1 MNVICRKTV
10 PLIVL
15 LLIVYFLGGCGGR
28 GGTTA
33 QDFAFPPELGATI
46 GSLVR
51 VIVPEPIPVRGFGL
65 VVGLEDTGSSE
76 CPPNIRA
83 YLRQYILKQI
93 PPKTEL
99 NADEFINS
107 SRTAVVSVE
116 GEIPA
121 IASKNEYFNVKVT
134 ALPST
139 QTTSLDGGSLLRA
152 DLRMSD
158 NLGLK
163 TRVIADVEGPVYI
176 DKIDDGKINKRSG
189 YILAGGKVLNE
200 YKVILALNKPDFITA
215 NRIRNLINGRFG
227 DDVAKA
233 AFSDRIDLIVPPQYK
248 QTKQRFISIV
258 TAMYLEQGP
267 KNNQERIR
275 TYVDRLS
282 ASVYPDSSEIAL
294 EAIGKE
300 CLGELGVLLDSPD
313 EKVRFHA
320 ARCMLNLGSDA
331 GLATLRRIAYDKDS
345 AYRIEAIES
354 IAFGARRNDAVAILR
369 TLLRDDDFKIML
381 AAYEQLRRL
390 DDISITQE
398 FIGRNFYL
406 ERVVQTDH
414 KAVFVSR
421 SGQPRIVIFGA
432 PITCSGNIFIQSADG
447 DVIINAP
454 ASQKY
459 ITIIRKHPKRPGVIA
474 QMRSSFEISD
484 IVKVLCNEPPDEESK
499 QRGGL
504 GVSYADAA
512 ALLMQ
517 ICDMGVAKAEFHAGP
532 MPKIDLNIKK

>member
-1 MNVICRKTV
+1 MNVISRKTV
-10 PLIVL
+10 PLIAL
-15 LLIVYFLGGCGGR
+15 LLIVYFLGGCSGR

-33 QDFAFPPELGATI
+33 QDLAFPAELGPTI

-51 VIVPEPIPVRGFGL
+51 VIVPEPIPVQGFGL
-65 VVGLEDTGSSE
+65 VVGLENTGSSE
-76 CPPNIRA
+76 CPPDIRA

-99 NADEFINS
+99 DADEFINS

-116 GEIPA
+116 GVIPA
-121 IASKNEYFNVKVT
+121 IASKNEYFDVKVT

-163 TRVIADVEGPVYI
+163 TRIIADAEGPVYI
-176 DKIDDGKINKRSG
+176 DKIDDGKIDKRSG

-200 YKVILALNKPDFITA
+200 YKVIIALNKPDFITA

-227 DDVAKA
+227 DDVAKS

-300 CLGELGVLLDSPD
+300 CLGELGLLLDSPD
-313 EKVRFHA
+313 PKVRFHA
-320 ARCMLNLGSDA
+320 ARCMLNMSSDA

-345 AYRIEAIES
+345 AYRIEAIKS

-369 TLLRDDDFKIML
+369 TLLREDDFKIML

-406 ERVVQTDH
+406 ERVVQTNH

-421 SGQPRIVIFGA
+421 TGQPRIVIFGA

-454 ASQKY
+454 ADQKY

-484 IVKVLCNEPPDEESK
+484 IVMVLCNEPPDEESK

-512 ALLMQ
+512 ALLKQ
-517 ICDMGVAKAEFHAGP
+517 ICDMGVAEAEFHAGP
-532 MPKIDLNIKK
+532 IPKIDLNIKK

>member
-10 PLIVL
+10 PLIAL
-15 LLIVYFLGGCGGR
+15 LVIVCLLDGCGSR
-28 GGTTA
+28 GTTA
-33 QDFAFPPELGATI
+33 QDLAFPAELGPTI

-51 VIVPEPIPVRGFGL
+51 VVLPEPIPVQGFGL

-76 CPPNIRA
+76 CPPEIRA
-83 YLRQYILKQI
+83 YLRQYILKNI

-99 NADEFINS
+99 NADQFINS

-116 GEIPA
+116 GVIPA
-121 IASKNEYFNVKVT
+121 IASKNEYFDVKVT

-163 TRVIADVEGPVYI
+163 TRVIADAEGPVYI
-176 DKIDDGKINKRSG
+176 DKIDDGKIDKRSG
-189 YILAGGKVLNE
+189 YILAGGRVLNE
-200 YKVILALNKPDFITA
+200 YKVILALNKPDFIMA

-227 DDVAKA
+227 DDVAKS

-258 TAMYLEQGP
+258 TAMYLEQEP
-267 KNNQERIR
+267 KLNQERIR
-275 TYVDRLS
+275 TFVDRLS
-282 ASVYPDSSEIAL
+282 ALVYPDSSEIAL

-300 CLGELGVLLDSPD
+300 CLGELGLLLDSPD
-313 EKVRFHA
+313 EKVRFRA

-345 AYRIEAIES
+345 AYRIEAVES
-354 IAFGARRNDAVAILR
+354 IGLGARRNDAVAILR

-381 AAYEQLRRL
+381 AAYEQLRSL
-390 DDISITQE
+390 DDVSITQE

-406 ERVVQTDH
+406 ERVVQTNH

-454 ASQKY
+454 ADQKY
-459 ITIIRKHPKRPGVIA
+459 ITIIRKHPKRPNVIA
-474 QMRSSFEISD
+474 QMRSSLEISD
-484 IVKVLCNEPPDEESK
+484 VVRVLCNEPPDEESK

-504 GVSYADAA
+504 GVSYGDAA
-512 ALLMQ
+512 ALLKQ

-532 MPKIDLNIKK
+532 LPKIDLNIKK

>member
-10 PLIVL
+10 PLIAL
-15 LLIVYFLGGCGGR
+15 LVIVCLLDGCGSR
-28 GGTTA
+28 GTTA
-33 QDFAFPPELGATI
+33 QDLAFPAELGPTI

-51 VIVPEPIPVRGFGL
+51 VVLPEPIPVQGFGL

-76 CPPNIRA
+76 CPPEIRA
-83 YLRQYILKQI
+83 YLRQYILKNI

-99 NADEFINS
+99 NADQFINS

-116 GEIPA
+116 GVIPA
-121 IASKNEYFNVKVT
+121 IASKNEYFDVKVT

-163 TRVIADVEGPVYI
+163 TRVIADAEGPVYI
-176 DKIDDGKINKRSG
+176 DKIDDGKIDKRSG
-189 YILAGGKVLNE
+189 YILAGGRVLNE

-227 DDVAKA
+227 DDVAKS

-258 TAMYLEQGP
+258 TAMYLEQEP
-267 KNNQERIR
+267 KLNQERIR
-275 TYVDRLS
+275 TFVDRLS
-282 ASVYPDSSEIAL
+282 ALVYPDSSEIAL

-300 CLGELGVLLDSPD
+300 CLGELGLLLDSPD
-313 EKVRFHA
+313 EKVRFRA

-345 AYRIEAIES
+345 AYRIEAVES
-354 IAFGARRNDAVAILR
+354 IGLGARRNDAVAILR

-381 AAYEQLRRL
+381 AAYEQLRSL
-390 DDISITQE
+390 DDVSITQE

-406 ERVVQTDH
+406 ERVVQTNH

-454 ASQKY
+454 ADQKY
-459 ITIIRKHPKRPGVIA
+459 ITIIRKHPKRPNVIA
-474 QMRSSFEISD
+474 QMRSSLEISD
-484 IVKVLCNEPPDEESK
+484 VVRVLCNEPPDEESK

-504 GVSYADAA
+504 GVSYGDAA
-512 ALLMQ
+512 ALLKQ

-532 MPKIDLNIKK
+532 LPKIDLNIKK